1 MKHKFTTLF
10 LTILASIGLA
20 HSAVISIDGDF
31 NDWEALPAGSVAVA
45 EINENSPYWDL
56 YKLML
61 TQDSD
66 YIYFYVEFSAEEGDF
81 YIQQQD
87 TTIHGYIV
95 DYFDFLLDLD
105 NDTATGMKYN
115 WAFKDGAAE
124 WLLEGSWR
132 NFNEAELFPFD
143 PNSPQDDWA
152 FLYSGKY
159 NGVATASDTSILANG
174 HLAFEGKIS
183 KKMIP
188 GNIELVK
195 VGLITNDSGWSWSGV
210 LPQVTCPEEGGLCYW
225 SPILEVPYYGEA
237 CSITLQDDST
247 QGNSFTKFF
256 RNGQLLINKNGKTYT
271 IQGQE
276 IIVL

>member
-31 NDWEALPAGSVAVA
+31 NDWEALPASSVAIA
-45 EINENSPYWDL
+45 EIDENSVYEDL
-56 YKLML
+56 YKLMV
-61 TQDSD
+61 TQDSN
-66 YIYFYVEFSAEEGDF
+66 YIYFYAEFSAEEGDF

-87 TTIHGYIV
+87 TTIHGFNV

-105 NDTATGMKYN
+105 NDTSTGWKTN
-115 WAFKDGAAE
+115 WAFENAAAE
-124 WLLEGSWR
+124 WLLEGSWQ

-143 PNSPQDDWA
+143 PNGPQDDWT
-152 FLYSGKY
+152 FLGTSGYK
-159 NGVATASDTSILANG
+159 GITTASDDSILTNG
-174 HLAFEGKIS
+174 HRAFEGKIS

-188 GNIELVK
+188 GKIELVK
-195 VGLITNDSGWSWSGV
+195 VGLISNNTVWSWSGV

-225 SPILEVPYYGEA
+225 GQLLEVPYYGEA
-237 CSITLQDDST
+237 CSITSQYDST
-247 QGNSFTKFF
+247 QGNPFTKFF

-276 IIVL
+276 VK